1 LATRPRREKFPALVR
16 ATRQAH
22 LVEELAHLVEELAHL
37 VEELAHLVAQE
48 RRHSVETRDYL
59 ARPWRAHSPAVA
71 AAVVPRGVVER
82 MQISQ

>member
-1 LATRPRREKFPALVR
+1 VR

-22 LVEELAHLVEELAHL
+22 LLEELAHLA
-37 VEELAHLVAQE
+37 EELAHLVAQE

-71 AAVVPRGVVER
+71 AVVAPRGAVER
-82 MQISQ
+82 MRISQ